1 MNSNEDIRWK
11 QRLANFTKALAQLE
25 KFVAHA
31 PDLNEMEQQGLI
43 QSFEYNFELSWNVIK
58 DFYENQGA
66 VGLQGSRDAYR
77 LAFNRGLIRD
87 GKAWM
92 DMIESRKKTTHTYD
106 ERTAKEVGDLIL
118 STYYHMFKEL
128 HMALSTLKRQDG
140 D

>member
-1 MNSNEDIRWK
+1 MNRNEDIRWK

-25 KFVAHA
+25 KFVSQA

-58 DFYENQGA
+58 DFYEDQGA

-77 LAFNRGLIRD
+77 MAFNRGLIRD

-106 ERTAKEVGDLIL
+106 ERTAKEVVQLIL
-118 STYYHMFKEL
+118 ATYYPMFKEL
-128 HMALSTLKRQDG
+128 YLALLTHQNQED

>member
-1 MNSNEDIRWK
+1 MNRNEDIRWK

-25 KFVAHA
+25 KFVSQA

-58 DFYENQGA
+58 DFYEDQGA

-77 LAFNRGLIRD
+77 MAFNRGLIRD

-92 DMIESRKKTTHTYD
+92 AMIESRKKTTHTYD
-106 ERTAKEVGDLIL
+106 ERTAKEVVQLIL
-118 STYYHMFKEL
+118 ATYYPMFKEL
-128 HMALSTLKRQDG
+128 HLALLTHQNQED